1 MDVRTREGYRPANT
15 RLPLTIPVAGAEGG
29 TGSGIGDFGKEV
41 RRLNGGG
48 GVHGVYDGAG
58 AETFRDSLASLR
70 HHGVLVCYGPLMKP
84 LPPIDIFD
92 LPKSVLV
99 TYPMVMHHV
108 RTHEALVQRS
118 NQLFEWVREGKLK
131 IRIGSRY
138 PLAEAARAHQDIQ
151 SRRTTGKLLLVP

>member
-1 MDVRTREGYRPANT
+1 MR
-15 RLPLTIPVAGAEGG
+15 
-29 TGSGIGDFGKEV
+29 
-41 RRLNGGG
+41 
-48 GVHGVYDGAG
+48 
-58 AETFRDSLASLR
+58 
-70 HHGVLVCYGPLMKP
+70 P

-118 NQLFEWVREGKLK
+118 NQLFDWVREGKLK